1 MGSLIFEN
9 ARLPLGFVRESDSSM
24 GLASMNQ
31 VSRKTLTIGVQSILN
46 IFLTAWLYNEY
57 IHNRFMQDY
66 LASTFS
72 SVVIPVAI
80 GLLASAA
87 IAGGSYMAYSRRQQ
101 ASVGNGLRPLK
112 VRVLEGSEGTLAV
125 LDTCPFCNV
134 PLKNISENRFQC
146 RKCRR
151 YFKK

>member
-1 MGSLIFEN
+1 MSKKALLI
-9 ARLPLGFVRESDSSM
+9 G
-24 GLASMNQ
+24 
-31 VSRKTLTIGVQSILN
+31 TQSILN
-46 IFLTAWLYNEY
+46 IFLALWLYNEY
-57 IHNRFMQDY
+57 VHNRFMQDY

-72 SVVIPVAI
+72 SVNFALPV

-87 IAGGSYMAYSRRQQ
+87 IAGGSFTAYSRRHQIMGR
-101 ASVGNGLRPLK
+101 ASPGLKTIALA
-112 VRVLEGSEGTLAV
+112 GSEEKLAI